1 MLVPFS
7 RSLLGLTE
15 GMNDHA
21 RLTVGAALVRCNV
34 VRCNV
39 VGEDVVGEDVVR
51 KGVPREGCDVPACDA
66 DFATVNAGPKEVA
79 EARTTGV
86 AIQRYRHG
94 VTHIGP
100 C

>member
-1 MLVPFS
+1 MLDPIS
-7 RSLLGLTE
+7 RSLLGQTE
-15 GMNDHA
+15 DMNDHA

-34 VRCNV
+34 V
-39 VGEDVVGEDVVR
+39 GEDVVR
-51 KGVPREGCDVPACDA
+51 KGVRREGCDVPACDA
-66 DFATVNAGPKEVA
+66 DLATVNAGPKEVA

>member
-39 VGEDVVGEDVVR
+39 VGEDVVR
-51 KGVPREGCDVPACDA
+51 KGVRREGCDVPACDA
-66 DFATVNAGPKEVA
+66 DLATVNAGPKEVA